1 MSWLST
7 VDSYF
12 PSWDAIKSL
21 KPMNSIRSYA
31 SVAMF
36 NDELYVFGGGDGHSW
51 YNTGTST

>member
-1 MSWLST
+1 M
-7 VDSYF
+7 DSYF